1 MNVANAKERTETDAL
16 KQIAQ
21 GQYRALRNR
30 LGLYP
35 ELDYLTAQ
43 LDLLW
48 EDLYYNCKDN
58 PEKEQEYLTAYLE
71 TLKTYK
77 EELNNLAGNI
87 APLSDDELR
96 KQRESNTSVLINRLK
111 LYKGLEKVVGGGWL
125 PAIVRRRTVP
135 EPNSQAMIENAH
147 SVYTRRSVDIPSYN
161 PSYIVTNGNKMFK
174 SRYRD
179 LVQVN
184 HNGELVPP
192 SAKRPLVLPSI
203 DRSRYFKGGSFVGV
217 GTYGCVTKPPVKCHS
232 DSSRSVNPYYKKT
245 IGKIFENHKEAKY
258 EKEIYD
264 IVHTVDPFN
273 EWTVQ
278 LIHTCYVNKFNRSDE
293 REKCPHVGSDP
304 NKYYTQLIYGYGG
317 KDLHS
322 MVKTAYQQKWSA
334 ARKRGLFVNM
344 CQALKPVLY
353 GLGKLSMYSY
363 QHLDLKPANILFDG
377 RQMKVVDFGLMED
390 AEKIYTH
397 RNLFMLQHDYLYYP
411 PEFKIYAFSQ
421 QTIDINKHYAAF
433 LRNFSLLEV
442 LLTNNLKNQ
451 YIEFFKY
458 IKTSNKTFRTRPL
471 HQIFSQNS
479 RKSDVYSLGM
489 TFLELHHKLVEKD
502 TELTFALKQL
512 FQWMVTINC
521 IERPAWA
528 QVIQKYQ
535 QIV

>member
-1 MNVANAKERTETDAL
+1 MNVVNANAKAKMKHL
-16 KQIAQ
+16 KQMAQ
-21 GQYRALRNR
+21 GKYRALRNR
-30 LGLYP
+30 LGMYP
-35 ELDYLTAQ
+35 EKDYLTAE

-48 EDLYYNCKDN
+48 EELYYNCKDD
-58 PEKEQEYLTAYLE
+58 PEKEQEFLTTFLE
-71 TLKTYK
+71 QLNTYK
-77 EELNNLAGNI
+77 EELNNLVGNS
-87 APLSDDELR
+87 PVMSDEVL
-96 KQRESNTSVLINRLK
+96 KKRESNTSVLINRLK
-111 LYKGLEKVVGGGWL
+111 LYKGLEKVDGGGWL
-125 PAIVRRRTVP
+125 PAIARRRTVP
-135 EPNSQAMIENAH
+135 EQTPQAIVDEYHAA
-147 SVYTRRSVDIPSYN
+147 YTRRSIDNPYN
-161 PSYIVTNGNKMFK
+161 PGYIVTNGDKMFK

-184 HNGELVPP
+184 HNGEI
-192 SAKRPLVLPSI
+192 VLPSAVKRQPVLPPI
-203 DRSRYFKGGSFVGV
+203 DRTRIFQGGSFVGV
-217 GTYGCVTKPPVKCHS
+217 GTYGCVTKPPVKCDV
-232 DSSRSVNPYYKKT
+232 DSTRSVNPYYKKT

-264 IVHTVDPFN
+264 VVHTVDPFN

-278 LIHTCYVNKFNRSDE
+278 LVHTCYVNKFNRSDE
-293 REKCPHVGSDP
+293 REKCPHIGSDP

-344 CQALKPVLY
+344 CVALKPVLY

-377 RQMKVVDFGLMED
+377 RHMRVVDFGLMED
-390 AEKIYTH
+390 ADKIYTH

-479 RKSDVYSLGM
+479 RKTDVYSLGM

-521 IERPAWA
+521 IERPTWA